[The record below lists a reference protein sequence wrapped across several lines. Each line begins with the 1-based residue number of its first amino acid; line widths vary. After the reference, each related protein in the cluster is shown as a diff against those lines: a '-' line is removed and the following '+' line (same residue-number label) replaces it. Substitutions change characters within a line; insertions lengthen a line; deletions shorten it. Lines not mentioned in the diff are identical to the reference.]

1 MSSPYFCVVVTTVGQ
16 TSAQQQQQFFSL
28 TQRSCVIGVWVRGA
42 VRGCGLANRQRDDRR
57 REFPLFLFFSF
68 FILRLLLRRRFSS
81 VVSPSKT
88 LTRAERLPIAFFFI
102 SSFIATRNSQLA
114 TRKSLRRETGLFRFM
129 STPPGQS
136 GEPSM
141 VLVVVGQR

>member
-57 REFPLFLFFSF
+57 REFPLFSGFFLFLFFASCYAVAF
-68 FILRLLLRRRFSS
+68 HLLSRHQ
-81 VVSPSKT
+81 KH
-88 LTRAERLPIAFFFI
+88 
-102 SSFIATRNSQLA
+102 
-114 TRKSLRRETGLFRFM
+114 
-129 STPPGQS
+129 
-136 GEPSM
+136 
-141 VLVVVGQR
+141 